1 MNIRVAMLDNDFNYL
16 SKISRALNMKYKGK
30 IELYIFTDKEMLLE
44 TIKNDKV
51 HVLIVNKQ
59 LLDFNELELEYKF
72 SKAYFCESPNVES
85 IVLMAR
91 ELFSRWRIPTAM
103 AGHWLHG

>member
-44 TIKNDKV
+44 TIKRCV
-51 HVLIVNKQ
+51 
-59 LLDFNELELEYKF
+59 
-72 SKAYFCESPNVES
+72 
-85 IVLMAR
+85 
-91 ELFSRWRIPTAM
+91 
-103 AGHWLHG
+103 